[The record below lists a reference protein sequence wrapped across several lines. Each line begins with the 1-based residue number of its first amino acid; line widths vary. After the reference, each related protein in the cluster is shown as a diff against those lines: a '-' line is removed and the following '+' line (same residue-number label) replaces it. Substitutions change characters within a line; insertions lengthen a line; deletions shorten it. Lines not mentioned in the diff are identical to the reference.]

1 MNLEQLIEQLET
13 EEQTESEALV
23 TESQAGRDAKAI
35 RGRLARL
42 AASVLKRLDQ

>member
-13 EEQTESEALV
+13 EEQTEYEALV